1 MISNCI
7 RSFAN
12 LLKKMRT
19 EDIDEIESEEWLKEF
34 ENERSTYKGW
44 MLRTSLNFIGAL
56 FYGKGEINE
65 YWIYRFKGYKTIS

>member
-34 ENERSTYKGW
+34 ENERSTYKG
-44 MLRTSLNFIGAL
+44 
-56 FYGKGEINE
+56 
-65 YWIYRFKGYKTIS
+65 